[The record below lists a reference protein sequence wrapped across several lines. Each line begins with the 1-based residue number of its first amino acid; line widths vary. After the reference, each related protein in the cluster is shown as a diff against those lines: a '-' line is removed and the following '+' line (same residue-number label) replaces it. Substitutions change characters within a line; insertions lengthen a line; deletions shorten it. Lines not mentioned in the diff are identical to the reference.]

1 MKSKMAA
8 KAVPTTMTYNHRI
21 TARCYNNVNKI
32 GGTSSSY
39 QKSYWMKLTA
49 RHC

>member
-1 MKSKMAA
+1 MAA

-21 TARCYNNVNKI
+21 TARCYDKMNKI
-32 GGTSSSY
+32 GGKSSSY
-39 QKSYWMKLTA
+39 QKSYWMKLTT